1 MDMDLHQSIG
11 LDRDRDLD
19 MDLNRDLGSGV
30 NRDLDLGMDL
40 ARGMDKET
48 AGAVSESLPC
58 SFSSHRPT
66 LLVLVRSSC
75 PCPARSRPI
84 VRSMSSFSSACP
96 VHALL
101 VLVPVS
107 CPCPARP
114 CPLVPSMPSFS
125 SPIPVPGRSLPLII
139 SSLSVRAP
147 LHSAGSVEDGMPLD
161 TRPLAERL
169 AEAKALKRETH
180 EEALKFSTCPLEPP
194 SLALPPAHTHTPHA
208 HTPPHALIHTH
219 TRRDLLT
226 PKHTSLRA
234 RAVGNLIKKVDDDES
249 SFLDDVARDHAEM
262 ERTLRELVSSEVMQF
277 RSRQVSVADS
287 AAPDLRLLKPEHKP
301 VGVPKRDLQR
311 DILSSGIVR
320 KKSRSGDEPAVA
332 SAVPDASSKKA
343 AASPAGKAAA
353 PSPPKATTAPP
364 KATPPKATAPP
375 KALGL
380 GLDYGSGGD
389 DDDDDD
395 NGSAR

>member
-1 MDMDLHQSIG
+1 
-11 LDRDRDLD
+11 
-19 MDLNRDLGSGV
+19 
-30 NRDLDLGMDL
+30 
-40 ARGMDKET
+40 
-48 AGAVSESLPC
+48 
-58 SFSSHRPT
+58 
-66 LLVLVRSSC
+66 
-75 PCPARSRPI
+75 
-84 VRSMSSFSSACP
+84 
-96 VHALL
+96 
-101 VLVPVS
+101 
-107 CPCPARP
+107 
-114 CPLVPSMPSFS
+114 
-125 SPIPVPGRSLPLII
+125 
-139 SSLSVRAP
+139 
-147 LHSAGSVEDGMPLD
+147 MPLD

-287 AAPDLRLLKPEHKP
+287 AAPDLRLHK
-301 VGVPKRDLQR
+301 
-311 DILSSGIVR
+311 
-320 KKSRSGDEPAVA
+320 PAVA
-332 SAVPDASSKKA
+332 AAVPDASSKKA